1 MSVISLCCY
10 FLQKICFQETVSWQ
24 GRQGIDVIQG
34 NRVVF
39 KVQRAE
45 IVFTH
50 WTKHGGIVFINRENY
65 MYRSRKV

>member
-24 GRQGIDVIQG
+24 GIDVIQSD
-34 NRVVF
+34 RVVF

-45 IVFTH
+45 
-50 WTKHGGIVFINRENY
+50 
-65 MYRSRKV
+65 MKV

>member
-34 NRVVF
+34 DRVVF

-45 IVFTH
+45 M
-50 WTKHGGIVFINRENY
+50 KG
-65 MYRSRKV
+65 